1 MLTPH
6 VPSHWGRPTSIFSP
20 GYTKCGQDA
29 ISSDL
34 VFKERTSGTINLH
47 FFLDYSQKLT
57 LFYVDL
63 PSERWVKVRQ
73 HLCPKRNQFS
83 QELKKNPKE
92 SRVKRKTQSKKRQ
105 TPHQYQAATL
115 ALVSRIQGT
124 PNWVF
129 TSFFPVIGMHSRC
142 LSLR

>member
-6 VPSHWGRPTSIFSP
+6 VPSHWGRPTSLFSP

-57 LFYVDL
+57 PFYVDL

-83 QELKKNPKE
+83 QELKKTL
-92 SRVKRKTQSKKRQ
+92 RKAVSSAKLKARSDKHRTNTRQ
-105 TPHQYQAATL
+105 PH
-115 ALVSRIQGT
+115 
-124 PNWVF
+124 
-129 TSFFPVIGMHSRC
+129 
-142 LSLR
+142 